1 VVWCSLSYTNLYSS
15 FSQPILNISPREGK
29 IWTLL
34 VGCFLSGQVR
44 PELRIRLAWWCIAI
58 VIRVEREREREY
70 LRSGMAVI
78 LKDHKCS
85 SLS

>member
-1 VVWCSLSYTNLYSS
+1 
-15 FSQPILNISPREGK
+15 
-29 IWTLL
+29 
-34 VGCFLSGQVR
+34 
-44 PELRIRLAWWCIAI
+44 
-58 VIRVEREREREY
+58 VIRVEREREREREY